1 MARQNLGFI
10 DQHIEKVVLGLC
22 AVVALGVAV
31 FAFGGFRYSING
43 LGPNA
48 LGEEARNQAARL
60 ADAVRNARP
69 QIKAPTAQAKGGE
82 DSVAELNRWFVDPA
96 GGLIAIAEINS
107 QSPRTQRFP
116 PSLAALTDSESD
128 NKLNLARIVVP
139 GPLIVTKGRTT
150 FDIPPKVELQ
160 ELIGRSGGRPAG
172 VTSLRNWVS
181 LGAQVNLV
189 EQEVNFNAARYPAD
203 AHLVLAAVRLQRK
216 DLTESGRDWEEVD
229 TYLPFKPVLRPQIG
243 DSTARDEF
251 RRLLKAGR
259 HFVART
265 RLPERKSGD
274 RVELPWVPYLD
285 EPPKRPDPTEK
296 PQDRT
301 RRMDQLARKWLDNAR
316 KAQSGKTPA
325 RTKDVELAF
334 MLARAAKGAGLPPES
349 DTAKRVDE
357 FLAVLAKDKD
367 LGKDRQRELTS
378 YAPPPER
385 MMPIMANDIDVEPG
399 HVYQYRMCQEVLN
412 HFAGV
417 PGALANPADAE
428 RLTLYSDWSL
438 PSAAVEAEGD
448 LYFFLSKADA
458 KARQVTVTVFRK
470 TSTVWIRKDFTIA
483 VGDEIG
489 RNDRRVKRTDFST
502 NSLCIDI
509 DFKRTVGNA
518 KTTSM
523 VYLDLDS
530 GAVRE
535 RLLVEDLRSELRKRL
550 QREAK

>member
-1 MARQNLGFI
+1 MARRNLGFV

-22 AVVALGVAV
+22 GVVALGAAV
-31 FAFGGFRYSING
+31 FAFGGFRYSINSM
-43 LGPNA
+43 GPNA
-48 LGEEARNQAARL
+48 LAEEARTQAARL

-69 QIKAPTAQAKGGE
+69 RPPQAGAQPKAGE
-82 DSVAELNRWFVDPA
+82 DPVAELSRWFADPT
-96 GGLIAIAEINS
+96 GGLITIAEIRS
-107 QSPRTQRFP
+107 VSPRTQRLP
-116 PSLAALTDSESD
+116 PSVAALTDSESD
-128 NKLNLARIVVP
+128 TKRELARIVAP
-139 GPLIVTKGRTT
+139 GPLITTKGRTT

-160 ELIGRSGGRPAG
+160 ELISRSGGRSAG
-172 VTSLRNWVS
+172 VSSLRNWVS

-203 AHLVLAAVRLQRK
+203 SHLTIVKVRLQRK
-216 DLTESGRDWEEVD
+216 DLTDPTRDWEEVD
-229 TYLPFKPVLRPQIG
+229 TYLPFKPLPRPQVG
-243 DSTARDEF
+243 EPLDDF
-251 RRLLKAGR
+251 RRLLKSGR
-259 HFVART
+259 HFIARP

-285 EPPKRPDPTEK
+285 EPPKRPDPNEK
-296 PQDRT
+296 PQDRV

-316 KAQSGKTPA
+316 KAQAGKTPT
-325 RTKDVELAF
+325 RTKDLELAV

-349 DTAKRVDE
+349 DTAKRVEE
-357 FLAVLAKDKD
+357 FLAAVAKDKD
-367 LGKDRQRELTS
+367 WPKARERELTA

-385 MMPIMANDIDVEPG
+385 MMPILAHDIDVEVG
-399 HVYQYRMCQEVLN
+399 HTYQYRMCQEVLN

-417 PGALANPADAE
+417 PGALVNPADAE
-428 RLTLYSDWSL
+428 KLTLFSDWSP
-438 PSAAVEAEGD
+438 PSPPVEAEGD

-470 TSTVWIRKDFTIA
+470 TSTVWTRKDFVIG

-489 RNDRRVKRTDFST
+489 RNDPRVKRADFST
-502 NSLCIDI
+502 NALCIDL
-509 DFKRTVGNA
+509 DFDRVAGGA

-523 VYLDLDS
+523 TYLDLGS

-535 RLLVEDLRSELRKRL
+535 RLLTDDLRSELRKRL